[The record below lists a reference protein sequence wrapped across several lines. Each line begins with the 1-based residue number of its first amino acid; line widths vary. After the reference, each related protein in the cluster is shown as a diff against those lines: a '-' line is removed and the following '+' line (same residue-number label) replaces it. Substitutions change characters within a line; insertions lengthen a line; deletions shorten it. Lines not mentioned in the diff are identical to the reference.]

1 MRLGRDAGQ
10 RQDGQTSDK
19 MTRQT
24 ETRETVAA
32 LLRALERKGSKR
44 NRDGMA
50 RYGIVAKKVF
60 GVSVETT
67 RQLSKPHRKNHELAV
82 ALWKTGW
89 LEARFVAGF
98 IEDPAKLTSAQMD
111 SWAKDFDNWAI
122 CDHCCFHLFD
132 KSPLA
137 WKKVDQWA
145 RRKEEFVRRASFA
158 LVASLAGHRKDA
170 PDAPFFRWL
179 KLGERYATDERNFVK
194 KAVSWAMRSTGNR
207 SYALHHAAMASAQ
220 RLAASP
226 DSTARWIGRDVL
238 RDLSRPIVAKRLSR
252 RAPLLR

>member
-1 MRLGRDAGQ
+1 MCSLICTSRVLTTTSQKQLSHNISHPLIPMRLGRDAGQ

-44 NRDGMA
+44 NRHGMA
-50 RYGIVAKKVF
+50 RYGIVARKVF

-82 ALWKTGW
+82 ALWKTEW

-145 RRKEEFVRRASFA
+145 RRKEEFVRRAGFA
-158 LVASLAGHRKDA
+158 LVASRAVHQKEA
-170 PDAPFFRWL
+170 SDAPFVRWL
-179 KLGERYATDERNFVK
+179 KLAERQATDDRNFVK
-194 KAVSWAMRSTGNR
+194 KAVSWAIRSAGNR
-207 SYALHHAAMASAQ
+207 SHALHRAAMESAR
-220 RLAASP
+220 RL
-226 DSTARWIGRDVL
+226 
-238 RDLSRPIVAKRLSR
+238 VA
-252 RAPLLR
+252 